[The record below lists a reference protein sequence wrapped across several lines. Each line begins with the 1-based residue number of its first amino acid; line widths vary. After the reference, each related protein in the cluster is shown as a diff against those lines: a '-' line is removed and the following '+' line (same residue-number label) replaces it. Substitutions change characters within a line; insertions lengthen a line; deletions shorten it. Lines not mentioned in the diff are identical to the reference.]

1 MAPVDWICETGVE
14 EGFGPL
20 HERIDMKRSLRVAAA
35 FCAVAVITLGMS
47 SLLAAPP
54 VSRPAPR
61 PPVLCGC
68 ICPDGSFVTT
78 HAKNA
83 KQCDKACATACESA
97 SGEF

>member
-1 MAPVDWICETGVE
+1 M
-14 EGFGPL
+14 
-20 HERIDMKRSLRVAAA
+20 MKSLRVAAA
-35 FCAVAVITLGMS
+35 FCTFVVLTLGMS

-54 VSRPAPR
+54 VGRPGPR

-83 KQCDKACATACESA
+83 KACPRACAIACEG
-97 SGEF
+97 SGTS